1 MKFLAL
7 ATITSLL
14 SFAAAA
20 PVPASNDTVP
30 ADFIFELA
38 GLRGHKPDIH
48 KYIPLDLNGDDLAY
62 PDSSDSKTYAVSPPL
77 VTRTLVPR
85 IGIMTDPHFIQTVK
99 PWGAGELL
107 GGEIGGKLNGLQG
120 YIAKTSE
127 DKIYD
132 FKFGELPSDTDG
144 IFSKGFLVGEDHPDG
159 GVVGV
164 PQLFF
169 ALDSKGENVGA
180 FVIKSDSPAPHPI
193 KWFNDVAKNIPD
205 GYEQVWILRPVAN

>member
-62 PDSSDSKTYAVSPPL
+62 PDSSDSKTYA
-77 VTRTLVPR
+77 
-85 IGIMTDPHFIQTVK
+85 TVK